1 MTTELQSRLVFIDTS
16 AFENKNFQFN
26 SHKLDQLCGY
36 LEERKLHLLTTEIT
50 ISEVKKHLYEKAK
63 KAVGTIKKAQRE
75 AMILRNTPNL
85 DCYGIFSDLKE
96 EDISN
101 ILIGAFDKFLEVS
114 NAEIVPINIV
124 DTSIVFENYFNGF
137 PPFCG
142 GNKKNEF
149 PDAFVLEAVRKISKE
164 REHLLYVIS
173 CDGDMKAYAERYD
186 NIVHLNT
193 VDELINLVIRNEAEL
208 SAPVSFADKV
218 FTRLEAEIIKMLYSK
233 LSDMEFYPESSDY
246 LDADVDSIV
255 VNQVKIIDKNI
266 IEVSPNSATYELT
279 IEMLVS
285 AEYSAANY
293 EDSPWDPE
301 DREYVFIVTDKL
313 HAKHKEETFVYV
325 KLNYD
330 DALATRATVE
340 EIEFTDSLISLDID
354 SAEITLQESSYD
366 PDDYEE

>member
-1 MTTELQSRLVFIDTS
+1 MTPELQSRLVFIDTS
-16 AFENKNFQFN
+16 AFENKNFQFS

-50 ISEVKKHLYEKAK
+50 ILEVKKHLNEKAK
-63 KAVGTIKKAQRE
+63 KAVSTIKKAQKD

-85 DCYGIFSDLKE
+85 DCHGIFSDLKE

-114 NAEIVPINIV
+114 KAETVPINIV
-124 DTSIVFENYFNGF
+124 DTSIVFENYFNGL
-137 PPFCG
+137 PPFSG

-149 PDAFVLEAVRKISKE
+149 PDAFVLEAVRKTSEE
-164 REHLLYVIS
+164 RKYLLYVIS
-173 CDGDMKAYAERYD
+173 CDGDMKAYAEQHD

-208 SAPVSFADKV
+208 SEPVSFADKV
-218 FTRLEAEIIKMLYSK
+218 FTRLELEIIKMLHYK

-246 LDADVDSIV
+246 LDADIDSIV
-255 VNQVKIIDKNI
+255 VNQVNIIDKNI
-266 IEVSPNSATYELT
+266 IEVSPHSATYELT

-301 DREYVFIVTDKL
+301 DREFVFIVTDKL

-325 KLNYD
+325 KLNYED
-330 DALATRATVE
+330 ELAARATIE

-354 SAEITLQESSYD
+354 SAEIILQKSSYD